1 MPRYTAEVIEDH
13 GVRLIRLADSQ
24 AELELLVAPQLGNR
38 AIALRVRGENI
49 LHFPFENVA
58 AALGTRGLN
67 GIPFLAPWGN
77 RMAGGG
83 FGANGRWFPFPG
95 GENLLRTDANGLP
108 IHGLLT
114 ASPLWQ
120 IEATRASETTAEGVT
135 RLAFWRYPE
144 LMANWPFAHEYEIT
158 WRLAEGR
165 LEVRIEVRNLCAE
178 PMPLALGF
186 HPYFVLPGVKRTNMV
201 AHLPVRFETDSRLVP
216 TGELTAANL
225 PDPIRLEDRK
235 LDDGFTDLIR
245 DAAGNAIFW
254 VSEEKTA
261 GKRIE
266 VAFGPKYPAA
276 VVYHPLGEDFI
287 CFEPMTALTNGVNL
301 AYEGKYPGLQMVEA
315 GGAWAESFWVRPSGF

>member
-1 MPRYTAEVIEDH
+1 
-13 GVRLIRLADSQ
+13 
-24 AELELLVAPQLGNR
+24 
-38 AIALRVRGENI
+38 
-49 LHFPFENVA
+49 
-58 AALGTRGLN
+58 
-67 GIPFLAPWGN
+67 
-77 RMAGGG
+77 
-83 FGANGRWFPFPG
+83 
-95 GENLLRTDANGLP
+95 
-108 IHGLLT
+108 
-114 ASPLWQ
+114 
-120 IEATRASETTAEGVT
+120 
-135 RLAFWRYPE
+135 
-144 LMANWPFAHEYEIT
+144 
-158 WRLAEGR
+158 
-165 LEVRIEVRNLCAE
+165 
-178 PMPLALGF
+178 MPLALGF

-201 AHLPVRFETDSRLVP
+201 AHLPVRLHVETDSRLVP